1 MHTDLKFA
9 IRSLLKSPGFAFTAI
24 ATLALGIGVCTAMFS
39 IVQAV
44 LLKPLPFREPAR
56 LVWIEN
62 TGGGGLS
69 GRTSRVDVFNGWR
82 EHNRSFESL
91 AAYFAFSDYG
101 RLKLSGTGEPES
113 LRSVGV
119 SDNFLPTLGVTPLH
133 GRNFTAEECRWQG
146 FSGLGP
152 KPGAVILSHGFWQ
165 RRFGGDPTI
174 IGRSLTLNGTPTT
187 VVGVLPATFDFDSI
201 FTPGNEVDVIEPFP
215 LTPETARWGN
225 TIFGLGR
232 LRPGVSVAQAQ
243 AELLVINEQ
252 LRAGPL
258 GTGNDFGVVITPL
271 DSALRGRFAKAFFIL
286 AGAVACVLAITCVN
300 LSNLLL
306 ARLNVRRQEF
316 AVRIALGARRRHL
329 VRQALTESLLLAF
342 AGSAIGVLL
351 ATWTTQALARL
362 QTFGVPLLQEAA
374 VDPTAL
380 AVTVGLTTVAGL
392 ACGLLPALHLSVHHR
407 TASLQNATHQRSAG
421 RSSASARNVLVV
433 VEIALACMLLIGA
446 GLLFRSFQAVLE
458 VNLGFQ
464 PQQALA
470 WRIDPQKNFKSGDE
484 VAQYLGELRRRIA
497 ALPGIESVG
506 LSDTLPLG
514 RNRTWGAGAVG
525 VDYPEGEYPLAFP
538 RIIDPHYL
546 QAMRIPLIAG
556 RYFDAEYNPKAGKSV
571 IINQSLARRLWP
583 DRDPLG
589 QKIATNGE
597 STVIGVVADVRHS
610 SLEDAGSSEM
620 YLDCRQTG
628 DWSAME
634 MVVRSARSPESLV
647 REVRA
652 ALAAFDPALP
662 TAEYHP
668 LEALIDNAVGPR
680 RLITR
685 LLGFFSGLALLLAA
699 IGLYGVMAF
708 GVTQRQQEIGIRMA
722 IGAQR
727 GDILRLILHGG
738 FTLVAIGVTFGLVGS
753 LALTRVLQSQLFGVS
768 AYDPATF
775 AGIAALLTA
784 VATTACLLPALRATR
799 VDPMVALRAE

>member
-271 DSALRGRFAKAFFIL
+271 DS
-286 AGAVACVLAITCVN
+286 
-300 LSNLLL
+300 
-306 ARLNVRRQEF
+306 
-316 AVRIALGARRRHL
+316 
-329 VRQALTESLLLAF
+329 
-342 AGSAIGVLL
+342 
-351 ATWTTQALARL
+351 
-362 QTFGVPLLQEAA
+362 
-374 VDPTAL
+374 
-380 AVTVGLTTVAGL
+380 
-392 ACGLLPALHLSVHHR
+392 
-407 TASLQNATHQRSAG
+407 
-421 RSSASARNVLVV
+421 
-433 VEIALACMLLIGA
+433 
-446 GLLFRSFQAVLE
+446 
-458 VNLGFQ
+458 
-464 PQQALA
+464 
-470 WRIDPQKNFKSGDE
+470 
-484 VAQYLGELRRRIA
+484 
-497 ALPGIESVG
+497 
-506 LSDTLPLG
+506 
-514 RNRTWGAGAVG
+514 
-525 VDYPEGEYPLAFP
+525 
-538 RIIDPHYL
+538 
-546 QAMRIPLIAG
+546 
-556 RYFDAEYNPKAGKSV
+556 
-571 IINQSLARRLWP
+571 
-583 DRDPLG
+583 
-589 QKIATNGE
+589 
-597 STVIGVVADVRHS
+597 
-610 SLEDAGSSEM
+610 
-620 YLDCRQTG
+620 
-628 DWSAME
+628 
-634 MVVRSARSPESLV
+634 
-647 REVRA
+647 
-652 ALAAFDPALP
+652 
-662 TAEYHP
+662 
-668 LEALIDNAVGPR
+668 
-680 RLITR
+680 
-685 LLGFFSGLALLLAA
+685 
-699 IGLYGVMAF
+699 
-708 GVTQRQQEIGIRMA
+708 
-722 IGAQR
+722 
-727 GDILRLILHGG
+727 
-738 FTLVAIGVTFGLVGS
+738 
-753 LALTRVLQSQLFGVS
+753 
-768 AYDPATF
+768 
-775 AGIAALLTA
+775 
-784 VATTACLLPALRATR
+784 
-799 VDPMVALRAE
+799 